1 MNRFA
6 GKTALITGG
15 ASGIGLAVAFRFAG
29 EGAAVAIVDIDADA
43 LEQAA
48 KQLAANGASVHTAAG
63 DVSNVADVE
72 AAIASTTEKLGP
84 IDILVNNAGVFVLKS
99 YVDHTDDDWRRIL
112 NINLDGTHNFLSRV
126 LPGMIERGSGAV
138 INISSVA
145 ALHYTVPHAAYAAS
159 MAAVVALTRDI
170 GFEVAH
176 QGVRVNCVAP
186 GLIAV
191 EKTVA
196 RLEHGTLEASTD
208 FRPMGWGRPEDI
220 AGVVSFLASDD
231 ARFVV
236 GVTIPVS
243 GGTDLLVSMAADD
256 YRALMNA
263 Q

>member
-1 MNRFA
+1 VNRFA

-15 ASGIGLAVAFRFAG
+15 ASGIGLAVATRFAD
-29 EGAAVAIVDIDADA
+29 EGAAVAIVDIDTDA

-48 KQLAANGASVHTAAG
+48 KQLVGNGASVHTAAG
-63 DVSNVADVE
+63 DVSDVADVE
-72 AAIASTTEKLGP
+72 AAIASTTETLGP
-84 IDILVNNAGVFVLKS
+84 IDILVNNAGVFVLKP
-99 YVDHTDDDWRRIL
+99 YVDHTDGDWRRIL
-112 NINLDGTHNFLSRV
+112 DINLDGTHNFLSRV
-126 LPGMIERGSGAV
+126 LPGMIERGNGAV

-159 MAAVVALTRDI
+159 KAAVIALTRDI

-176 QGVRVNCVAP
+176 HGVRVNCVAP

-256 YRALMNA
+256 YRALMKA
-263 Q
+263 